1 MAKKKGCQ
9 VFVPDP
15 RDRAFEIECGQPG
28 DDFVT
33 VNLPTGKGHANVRVC
48 PTHKR
53 IINSRAA
60 QMRTAAKQ
68 SR

>member
-1 MAKKKGCQ
+1 MAKRTGCQ

-15 RDRAFEIECGQPG
+15 EDRDFEIECGKKG
-28 DDFVT
+28 DGYVT

-48 PTHKR
+48 ATHKR

-60 QMRTAAKQ
+60 ALRTSSKQ
-68 SR
+68 VR

>member
-1 MAKKKGCQ
+1 MAKNKGCQ

-15 RDRAFEIECGQPG
+15 NDKAFEIECGDEG
-28 DDFVT
+28 DEYVT

-48 PTHKR
+48 PKHKR

-60 QMRTAAKQ
+60 RLRTETKQ
-68 SR
+68 VR